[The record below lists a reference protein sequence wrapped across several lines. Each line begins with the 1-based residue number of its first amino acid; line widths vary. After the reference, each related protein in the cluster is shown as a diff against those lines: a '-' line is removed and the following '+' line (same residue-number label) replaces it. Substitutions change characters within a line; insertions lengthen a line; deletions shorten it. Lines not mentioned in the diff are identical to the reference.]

1 VFLIKKSKQQKIVI
15 NQNMIIPVEKII
27 KVKSNAV
34 NIDIKDSD
42 IISVDGCLFHD
53 VDFIVVQPFDNNFKA
68 IIAPKDFTLSA
79 DGKEIKVRL
88 ISKPQLKRVLNATG
102 EIEQPPPNRIEKFD
116 VRGSRGHY
124 HQKSRAGS
132 ARFGS

>member
-1 VFLIKKSKQQKIVI
+1 
-15 NQNMIIPVEKII
+15 MIIPVEKII